1 MNGQHPGAAGIAALS
16 RMLSILF
23 AVAVMLNY
31 PWELAQA
38 PLFAGGN
45 DFRAMWWHCF
55 VASLGD
61 GVLVLLIYAVGW
73 LAWRRQNWF
82 ERPGARGYALMLGSG
97 LTIAIAVEWIAV
109 HVLQRWT
116 YLPAMPQ
123 LPVIDIGIVPIVQML
138 VLPPLIFRIV
148 AARASRVRGA

>member
-1 MNGQHPGAAGIAALS
+1 MSGQQPGAAGVAALV
-16 RMLSILF
+16 RMLSMLF
-23 AVAVMLNY
+23 AVAVAMNY

-38 PLFAGGN
+38 PLFAGHEN
-45 DFRAMWWHCF
+45 FAAIWWHCF

-73 LAWRRQNWF
+73 LAARRQNWF
-82 ERPGARGYALMLGSG
+82 ERPGARGYALMLVSG
-97 LTIAIAVEWIAV
+97 LTIAVAVEWVGV

-116 YLPAMPQ
+116 YLPAMPL

-148 AARASRVRGA
+148 AARASRARGA